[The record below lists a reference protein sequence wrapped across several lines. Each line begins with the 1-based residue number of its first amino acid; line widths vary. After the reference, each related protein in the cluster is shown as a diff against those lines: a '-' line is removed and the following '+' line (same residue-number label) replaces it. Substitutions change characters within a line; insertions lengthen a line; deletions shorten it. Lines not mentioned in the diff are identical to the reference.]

1 MEWLPLPGSGIGLGL
16 AVAPT
21 VVRRIMSS
29 IEKEPMFAIE
39 LIQSMRTGTFGEF
52 VVMGSQY
59 KDQAGDRHWY
69 IALLTGPEPARIHH
83 VIAGELPDE
92 LTVDERDAV
101 IQAITLWE
109 RQPLSKPN

>member
-1 MEWLPLPGSGIGLGL
+1 M
-16 AVAPT
+16 A
-21 VVRRIMSS
+21 
-29 IEKEPMFAIE
+29 AIE
-39 LIQSMRTGTFGEF
+39 LIQSMRVGTFGDF

-69 IALLTGPEPARIHH
+69 IALLTGPDPVARIHH

-101 IQAITLWE
+101 IAAIRLWE
-109 RQPLSKPN
+109 RLPLSRPN

>member
-1 MEWLPLPGSGIGLGL
+1 
-16 AVAPT
+16 
-21 VVRRIMSS
+21 MS
-29 IEKEPMFAIE
+29 AIK

-59 KDQAGDRHWY
+59 KDGAGDRHWY
-69 IALLTGPEPARIHH
+69 IALLVGPEPVARIHH

-101 IQAITLWE
+101 IEAIRLWE
-109 RQPLSKPN
+109 KQPLSKPN

>member
-1 MEWLPLPGSGIGLGL
+1 
-16 AVAPT
+16 
-21 VVRRIMSS
+21 MS
-29 IEKEPMFAIE
+29 AIE

-59 KDQAGDRHWY
+59 EDESGDRHWY
-69 IALLTGPEPARIHH
+69 IALLTGPEPVAAIHH

-101 IQAITLWE
+101 IQAIRLWE
-109 RQPLSKPN
+109 SQPVSRPN

>member
-1 MEWLPLPGSGIGLGL
+1 
-16 AVAPT
+16 
-21 VVRRIMSS
+21 MS
-29 IEKEPMFAIE
+29 AIE

-69 IALLTGPEPARIHH
+69 IALLTGPEPVAKIHH
-83 VIAGELPDE
+83 VTAGELPDE

-101 IQAITLWE
+101 IEAIRLWE
-109 RQPLSKPN
+109 AQPQLRPN